1 MVPHRHL
8 KPVSPTLFLHAP
20 HLLGVDCRGDSCV
33 CVEEEDATTS
43 RGLFGSPCALLG
55 IDSSVCAVV
64 VSASA
69 FSSSVVNGGCCCAE
83 TAAEMAAE
91 VSASCTIVSL

>member
-1 MVPHRHL
+1 MLPHRHL

-33 CVEEEDATTS
+33 CVEEDATTTG
-43 RGLFGSPCALLG
+43 GLFDSPCALLG
-55 IDSSVCAVV
+55 LDSSVCVVVV

-69 FSSSVVNGGCCCAE
+69 LSSIVNGGCCCAE
-83 TAAEMAAE
+83 TAAVMAAE